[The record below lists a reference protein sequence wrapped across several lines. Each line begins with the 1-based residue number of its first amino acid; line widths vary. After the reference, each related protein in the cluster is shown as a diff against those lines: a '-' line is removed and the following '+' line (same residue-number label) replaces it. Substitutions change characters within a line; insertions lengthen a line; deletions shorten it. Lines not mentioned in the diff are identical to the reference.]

1 MFYGWLGSAPCE
13 ISQWG
18 AELHAHRHEDG
29 GPAAVMAVFNAL
41 EEQIHHLRA
50 DLLQIDMERG
60 ERHVQEGG
68 GAQISKRY
76 ANCKNALAK

>member
-1 MFYGWLGSAPCE
+1 
-13 ISQWG
+13 
-18 AELHAHRHEDG
+18 
-29 GPAAVMAVFNAL
+29 MAVFNAL